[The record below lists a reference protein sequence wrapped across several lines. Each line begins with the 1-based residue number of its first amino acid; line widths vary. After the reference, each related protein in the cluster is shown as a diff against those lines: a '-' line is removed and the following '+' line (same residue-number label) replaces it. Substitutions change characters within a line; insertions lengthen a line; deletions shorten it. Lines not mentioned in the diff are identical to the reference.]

1 MAVVAV
7 IITAPLGAILT
18 NTLGVIW
25 LNDDSD
31 WNPKANTGNIAP
43 GQSLALNKFTSEE
56 LERIDKGE
64 NLNKVGRKSV
74 VTMGTSTGG
83 LTKFT
88 KKGGGGLNDIE
99 SSANDMG
106 DLDESPS
113 HKKTSHIAVLPGS
126 SI

>member
-64 NLNKVGRKSV
+64 NLNKLGRKSV

-83 LTKFT
+83 LRKFT
-88 KKGGGGLNDIE
+88 KKGGNDLE

-113 HKKTSHIAVLPGS
+113 HKQTSNSKIAILPGS